1 MKLIKQIHT
10 WNSIN
15 YRQNTMITDFT
26 LMDNIAV
33 NHSINRYILD
43 EAKVAL
49 VTGNAFGS
57 PECVRISYAAS
68 MEELRE
74 AMSRIKEALSKLA

>member
-1 MKLIKQIHT
+1 
-10 WNSIN
+10 
-15 YRQNTMITDFT
+15 MIDFK
-26 LMDNIAV
+26 I
-33 NHSINRYILD
+33 
-43 EAKVAL
+43 KVAL

-68 MEELRE
+68 MEELKE